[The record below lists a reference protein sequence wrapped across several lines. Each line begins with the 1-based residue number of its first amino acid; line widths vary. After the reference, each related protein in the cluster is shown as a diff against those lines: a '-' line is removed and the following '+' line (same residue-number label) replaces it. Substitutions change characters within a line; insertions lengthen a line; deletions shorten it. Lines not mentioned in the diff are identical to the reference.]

1 MAATE
6 PERLALHA
14 AARAT
19 LGEQEGDTLMAI
31 TAPADHDIATRQD
44 VERAEERLGA
54 RIEASEDR
62 TNARI
67 QAFEDR
73 TNARI
78 EASED
83 RINAR
88 IQASEDRTNARI
100 DHFAAVLAAQIERSE
115 LSTRLWGLATLIASQ
130 IAVVTYLTSTLG

>member
-19 LGEQEGDTLMAI
+19 LGEQEGDTRMAI

-88 IQASEDRTNARI
+88 I